1 MRASNLVKKVFLAAS
16 VMVTMLF
23 SSLTLA
29 ATAKCETKPF
39 GTMASTHVS
48 TATQTT
54 VERTTYNFY
63 FAEWDVEIT
72 APTPLSGGNIDQGI
86 PSTKPLVQAWSLS
99 TNVPST
105 ARMSL
110 FVDLTIYTPFPGSSN
125 NMGDSCPLSTV
136 WP

>member
-54 VERTTYNFY
+54 VERTTYN
-63 FAEWDVEIT
+63 
-72 APTPLSGGNIDQGI
+72 GI
-86 PSTKPLVQAWSLS
+86 GKQKLEYD
-99 TNVPST
+99 
-105 ARMSL
+105 
-110 FVDLTIYTPFPGSSN
+110 F
-125 NMGDSCPLSTV
+125 
-136 WP
+136 